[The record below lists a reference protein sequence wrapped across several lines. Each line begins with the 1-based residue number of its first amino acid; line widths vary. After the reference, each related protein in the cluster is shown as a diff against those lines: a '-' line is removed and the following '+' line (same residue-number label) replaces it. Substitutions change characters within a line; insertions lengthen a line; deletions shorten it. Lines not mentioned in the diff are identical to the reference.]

1 MSISLRCPGCG
12 KVYEVRDDRAGKQ
25 AKCKC
30 GAAMKVPAP
39 KPAEED
45 AAWEDEVNRAL
56 EPSAATGAPQQP
68 PESPASAPAE
78 PTAEPTT
85 ASRRSREPQEAR
97 STRPREPAK
106 AAGPPE
112 SRWSRV
118 ARLAKIDVRRLLKRD
133 PWRAA
138 VGLAGVAYGALAA
151 LAFVYA
157 ISQEPAVGLFFGRT
171 AHRIAQAA
179 LAVAMAIGG
188 VLILKQDKTGPAWAA
203 LAAGMYCFIPLWG
216 LLPDL
221 HAAVSSTELLP
232 LLWVAVR
239 YAIPIALM
247 VWCLKEETRR
257 ERKEGGE

>member
-12 KVYEVRDDRAGKQ
+12 KVYEVRDGMAGKQ

-39 KPAEED
+39 GPAEED
-45 AAWEDEVNRAL
+45 TAWEDEVNRAL
-56 EPSAATGAPQQP
+56 GPSAPAGAPQQP

-78 PTAEPTT
+78 PPPEPT
-85 ASRRSREPQEAR
+85 AAARRSREPETAR
-97 STRPREPAK
+97 ATRRREPAK
-106 AAGPPE
+106 AAGAPA
-112 SRWSRV
+112 SWWSRV

-157 ISQEPAVGLFFGRT
+157 ISQEPAVGLFFGQT
-171 AHRIAQAA
+171 AHRIAQAGV
-179 LAVAMAIGG
+179 AVAMAVGG

-221 HAAVSSTELLP
+221 HAAVSSRELLP

-239 YAIPIALM
+239 YAIPIALI
-247 VWCLKEETRR
+247 VWSVRDQTRR
-257 ERKEGGE
+257 ESEKER

>member
-1 MSISLRCPGCG
+1 MPITLRCPGCG
-12 KVYEVRDDRAGKQ
+12 KVYEVRDGMAGKQ

-30 GAAMKVPAP
+30 GAAMKVPVP
-39 KPAEED
+39 RPAEED

-56 EPSAATGAPQQP
+56 GPSAPAGAPQQP
-68 PESPASAPAE
+68 PESPASVPAE
-78 PTAEPTT
+78 PLPEPTT
-85 ASRRSREPQEAR
+85 AARTSREPETAR
-97 STRPREPAK
+97 ATRRREPAK
-106 AAGPPE
+106 AAGAPA
-112 SRWSRV
+112 SWWSRV

-157 ISQEPAVGLFFGRT
+157 ISQEPAVGLFFGQT
-171 AHRIAQAA
+171 AHRIAQAGV
-179 LAVAMAIGG
+179 AVAMAVGG

-221 HAAVSSTELLP
+221 HAAVSSRELLP

-239 YAIPIALM
+239 YAIPIALI
-247 VWCLKEETRR
+247 VWSVRDQTRR
-257 ERKEGGE
+257 ESEKER